1 MMDLDLDNY
10 AEWEVAQKIVVK
22 FLKNSLESPFSGA
35 WSKDTETE
43 LKSYLWVLSDN
54 MWIVDFKK
62 YAKEQDLEKYCE
74 DIYKDYEM
82 D

>member
-10 AEWEVAQKIVVK
+10 AEWEMAQGIAVK
-22 FLKNSLESPFSGA
+22 FLKNLVESHEGL
-35 WSKDTETE
+35 WDDEIE
-43 LKSYLWVLSDN
+43 IKSYLWVISDN

-62 YAKEQDLEKYCE
+62 YAKEQNLEKYCE
-74 DIYKDYEM
+74 EIYKNYEM